1 VELTRSLFS
10 VQQVPLGVEHSL
22 ETGPRPCGFWV
33 TDERARFVR
42 RGVTEMLNSRDEWE
56 PRPPAKDVTLG
67 VALVRENDRWR
78 RALTLPRMLEGIGT
92 GNLCRLRNPTRYGRE
107 LPIATILPSGDI
119 ALVKWLKKAMRERG
133 KNAERPTPNA
143 QRRTKDQGIRPGIFS
158 KSKFESE
165 IRPILPEF
173 VRPGSIVDLVTRGRT
188 VSIRIDYSDVPIQG
202 HIDSSGK
209 ALVNPPE
216 RENLPEVCRRCDQL
230 EHDKSVPIVN
240 SPAYAWRYLGLVE
253 ADGTPTTRGIIFSF
267 FHGGEGLA
275 IAAALEDETYP
286 ISDLVFDLA
295 NVRAGPRFSG
305 EDAPMGG
312 RLGILCQRL
321 YSRADYPGYL
331 TMGVPMQYGAGA
343 SEVVRELVADP
354 RSKHK
359 LIGDLL
365 RHGDIERALVEWRSL
380 LHRIITAPPYP
391 LARWNEL
398 RRAAGELV
406 EKTVSPTA
414 VDLAGLLPVQQRR
427 VS

>member
-1 VELTRSLFS
+1 MREKQNNAQLRKFS
-10 VQQVPLGVEHSL
+10 RAGSPIKNSSSARAVFSNNEF
-22 ETGPRPCGFWV
+22 ET
-33 TDERARFVR
+33 E
-42 RGVTEMLNSRDEWE
+42 
-56 PRPPAKDVTLG
+56 
-67 VALVRENDRWR
+67 
-78 RALTLPRMLEGIGT
+78 
-92 GNLCRLRNPTRYGRE
+92 
-107 LPIATILPSGDI
+107 ILPLI
-119 ALVKWLKKAMRERG
+119 
-133 KNAERPTPNA
+133 
-143 QRRTKDQGIRPGIFS
+143 
-158 KSKFESE
+158 SE
-165 IRPILPEF
+165 L
-173 VRPGSIVDLVTRGRT
+173 VRPGVIVDRVTRGRT
-188 VSIRIDYSDVPIQG
+188 VTIRIDYSDVPIQA

-230 EHDKSVPIVN
+230 EHDRSVPIVN

-253 ADGTPTTRGIIFSF
+253 PEGRPTTRGMIFSF

-286 ISDLVFDLA
+286 ISDLAFDLA

-321 YSRADYPGYL
+321 YGRADYPGYL

-343 SEVVRELVADP
+343 SEVVRELVTNP

-359 LIGDLL
+359 LVGDLL

-380 LHRIITAPPYP
+380 LHRIVTAPPYP
-391 LARWNEL
+391 LPRWNEL
-398 RRAAGELV
+398 KRAAGELI
-406 EKTVSPTA
+406 EKTASPTA
-414 VDLAGLLPVQQRR
+414 VDLAGLRPVQQRR